1 MNGITND
8 RQVCLTVGADH
19 RLELGDRARRRC
31 RECRCRSSPSAR
43 RPRSMAGV
51 STEACR
57 TYLPSPRAMYSPF
70 WCRRPG
76 LDRPDTIRGPWPR
89 IPHQGRSRIRP
100 AGGRCL
106 LLAGS
111 KLTGKACHARV
122 TVLSEGP
129 ALSRWLKPLTHHGL
143 QIVSDRMATGLRPGS
158 PSRAK
163 PRTAST
169 KAWSAGVRSRLRSVP
184 GSARLTVADGPPHP

>member
-76 LDRPDTIRGPWPR
+76 LDRPDTIRGPWPG
-89 IPHQGRSRIRP
+89 IPDQGRSRIRP
-100 AGGRCL
+100 AGGRCPA
-106 LLAGS
+106 AGRVQAHRQS
-111 KLTGKACHARV
+111 LPCTGHRALR
-122 TVLSEGP
+122 GP
-129 ALSRWLKPLTHHGL
+129 GVIAVAETSYPPWTP
-143 QIVSDRMATGLRPGS
+143 DRLRPDGDR
-158 PSRAK
+158 PA
-163 PRTAST
+163 T
-169 KAWSAGVRSRLRSVP
+169 RL
-184 GSARLTVADGPPHP
+184 AI